1 MNWQQMALSILGAS
15 VVGYITN
22 WVAIRMLF
30 RPLQEKRLW
39 GWRIPFTPGVIPRGK
54 ARLARSIGEVVGGL
68 LLTEEKVLQHLLRP
82 EVEEQMRL
90 NLASGLVKLQER
102 GGSIGEALGDPG
114 GESSFFLELN
124 NQVAGL
130 AVNWARGDSARL
142 AVQQLAQET
151 AEHLLDQRVA
161 ALVDGPGGLAGTLE
175 RLPEAI
181 LQQPAVQQ
189 GLQRRVVGQIES
201 FLNSSQPVRFYL
213 PGAVHEGM
221 HHFIDDQAPRI
232 ITAIEEFV
240 NSPAAREAIK
250 DRIEGFFDSSTV
262 KRFLSSIFQ
271 LMGNSADALVQ
282 RLAEEVTRFLADP
295 QNREEFVGQLHTLAE
310 EALGKSISEISA
322 GLGEAGKREKAA
334 EIAAWAMDKLND
346 PAVAAALS
354 GAVKEIL
361 VYNRSRT
368 WREIINQVNP
378 ASLAELPAA
387 LNRLVD
393 QFWAREA
400 LFEHV
405 EDLVRRELASAWQLP
420 LRRALDY
427 LPVDFAAD
435 SSGLATRLYR
445 YLVRKV
451 VPGLLRFVDIRSI
464 VRQRVEELD
473 ELQVE
478 GMLLDIMRRELV
490 AITWLGA
497 LLGAFLGVVTV
508 IMQYMMK

>member
-30 RPLQEKRLW
+30 RPLQEKKLW
-39 GWRIPFTPGVIPRGK
+39 GWRVPFTPGVIPRGK

-68 LLTEEKVLQHLLRP
+68 LLTEGKVLQHLLKLD
-82 EVEEQMRL
+82 VEEQMRR
-90 NLASGLVKLQER
+90 NLSSGLAKLQER
-102 GGSIGEALGDPG
+102 GGSIGEALGDQG
-114 GESSFFLELN
+114 GDSSFFFGLN
-124 NQVAGL
+124 DLVTGM

-142 AVQQLAQET
+142 AVQQLAQEV
-151 AEHLLDQRVA
+151 AEQLLDQKVA
-161 ALVDGPGGLAGTLE
+161 ALLDGSGGLAGNLE
-175 RLPEAI
+175 RLPSVI
-181 LQQPAVQQ
+181 LRQPAVQQ
-189 GLQRRVVGQIES
+189 ELQRRVAGQIES
-201 FLNSSQPVRFYL
+201 FLNSSQPVGFYL

-221 HHFIDDQAPRI
+221 HHFIDDQAPQI

-262 KRFLSSIFQ
+262 KRFLSGIFQ
-271 LMGNSADALVQ
+271 LMGNSADSLVQ
-282 RLAEEVTRFLADP
+282 RLAAEVARFLADP
-295 QNREEFVGQLHTLAE
+295 QNREGFVGQLHTLAE

-322 GLGEAGKREKAA
+322 GLDEAGKREKAA

-361 VYNRSRT
+361 VHNRSQT
-368 WREIINQVNP
+368 WREIINQFNP
-378 ASLAELPAA
+378 DSLGGLPAA

-393 QFWAREA
+393 KFWARET
-400 LFEHV
+400 LFEQV
-405 EDLVRRELASAWQLP
+405 DALVRRELAAAWQLP
-420 LRRALDY
+420 LHRALAY
-427 LPVDFAAD
+427 LPADLAAD
-435 SSGLATRLYR
+435 SNGLATRLYR
-445 YLVRKV
+445 FLVRRV